1 MIQTVHLVPVGTSN
15 CFYYYYYYY
24 IILFY
29 RSRVFQIYGC
39 GIEFSFLNVF
49 DWIQFYEMD
58 LVWEKEND
66 QRISKW
72 MIWE

>member
-15 CFYYYYYYY
+15 CFYYYYYYYYYY

-49 DWIQFYEMD
+49 C
-58 LVWEKEND
+58 
-66 QRISKW
+66 
-72 MIWE
+72 